1 MNLPRI
7 LSLTPP
13 VLKSRAE
20 YALVAFTFPS
30 VIGFLISSLDFVS
43 FSQLFKLIIAVTSIA
58 YSIYLNN
65 DICDLEDDIKYIN
78 LGKPQAA
85 NRPLAKGLI
94 TKKEMRI
101 FVISFAILGLST
113 AILINFQAFLAQL
126 GFLTLG
132 IAYSTEPIKLKRRFI
147 VKYLTLASGAALS
160 ILTGG
165 FASGCIN
172 GKLMFFVI
180 ISFIIFFGL
189 GSLND
194 IRDLKWDKMV
204 GVKSFPVILGPKT
217 TVRMMLGTLFGVMVG
232 FILGYYQLGFNI
244 TFPILSSIILI
255 GWIYSIYPLYEK
267 YDDEVIIHKVV
278 VKRTYP
284 LWIFLQMS
292 ILLGSLSF

>member
-1 MNLPRI
+1 
-7 LSLTPP
+7 
-13 VLKSRAE
+13 
-20 YALVAFTFPS
+20 
-30 VIGFLISSLDFVS
+30 
-43 FSQLFKLIIAVTSIA
+43 VTSIA

-284 LWIFLQMS
+284 LWISLQMS